1 MKKDKRSNK
10 ETTNEMN
17 NATRT
22 TGKRNKRNNRYE
34 DRPYSFND
42 MVEARKQEM
51 ARDILPGFYSVV
63 RDPVTGREVKCY
75 STSVNHRSMF
85 KIMEIDEK

>member
-1 MKKDKRSNK
+1 MADKKKNK
-10 ETTNEMN
+10 
-17 NATRT
+17 
-22 TGKRNKRNNRYE
+22 KQYSKFE
-34 DRPYSFND
+34 DRPTTFND

-63 RDPVTGREVKCY
+63 RDPATGREVKCY

-85 KIMEIDEK
+85 KITEFGDL